1 MKKISNWVLILT
13 ALLVIAYVNL
23 NAWQSQRL
31 KLHGEILFLELAPVD
46 PLSLVQGQ
54 YMRLRFGIEK
64 RYDTT
69 QEDYQIIQN
78 NRGNGLAIINL
89 DSRRIGTLTGLLAPN
104 QWRQQRNRD
113 DTVLLQIHAQ
123 SVDLPRVS
131 TPFGTHS
138 IRIQQ
143 NSFLFQE
150 NTEDRYAQAKYG
162 MFRVHKDGHYVLVDL
177 ADEDLRPLTPQP

>member
-1 MKKISNWVLILT
+1 MKTISNWVLVLT
-13 ALLVIAYVNL
+13 AALAIVYVNL
-23 NAWQSQRL
+23 NAWQSQQI

-64 RYDTT
+64 RYDST
-69 QEDYQIIQN
+69 QEGYQIIQN

-104 QWRQQRNRD
+104 LWQQQPHGS
-113 DTVLLQIHAQ
+113 DTLLLQVHVQ
-123 SVDLPRVS
+123 DTEPDGSYV
-131 TPFGTHS
+131 

-162 MFRVHKDGHYVLVDL
+162 MFRVQEDGRYVLVDL
-177 ADEDLRPLTPQP
+177 ADEQLRPLSPQPTIQP